1 MIDDNKALIR
11 RYFDLLNRNNLPT
24 EEFLANGF
32 VYHRP
37 GMPDMNGLASIRQFV
52 AMWGD
57 AISDAHGTIE
67 DMVAEG
73 DKVACR
79 CSFRGIHKGDL
90 MGIAATGKQITLTG
104 IVIYR
109 LREPSR

>member
-1 MIDDNKALIR
+1 
-11 RYFDLLNRNNLPT
+11 
-24 EEFLANGF
+24 
-32 VYHRP
+32 
-37 GMPDMNGLASIRQFV
+37 
-52 AMWGD
+52 MWGN
-57 AISDAHGTIE
+57 AVSDAHGTIE

-109 LREPSR
+109 IVDGRIQEEWDYSDTLGLMQQLGVGPQLARPTE